1 MEKHTEETLE
11 RYQEYRERKNFEKL
25 FEGYTYI
32 NDEITRITSGND
44 TRMTTNTK
52 YSKPMIST
60 NPSAN
65 IDKRKNRISNIVD
78 NALVF
83 NTQKKNKFSD
93 NVEKI
98 YSNDN
103 FNISDLY
110 NECPLLILSLPFE
123 I

>member
-1 MEKHTEETLE
+1 
-11 RYQEYRERKNFEKL
+11 
-25 FEGYTYI
+25 
-32 NDEITRITSGND
+32 
-44 TRMTTNTK
+44 MTTNTK

-103 FNISDLY
+103 FNIIS
-110 NECPLLILSLPFE
+110 NKLLEKNIKFK
-123 I
+123 

>member
-1 MEKHTEETLE
+1 MEKHTEETLD

-83 NTQKKNKFSD
+83 NTQKKN
-93 NVEKI
+93 NR
-98 YSNDN
+98 
-103 FNISDLY
+103 
-110 NECPLLILSLPFE
+110 
-123 I
+123 